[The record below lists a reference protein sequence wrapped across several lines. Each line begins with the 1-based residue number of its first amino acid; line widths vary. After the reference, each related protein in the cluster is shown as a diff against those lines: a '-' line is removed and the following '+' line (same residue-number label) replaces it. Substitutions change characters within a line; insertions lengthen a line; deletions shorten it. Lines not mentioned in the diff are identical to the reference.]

1 MSLWLVMLVA
11 LMNHST
17 FKGSKVLM
25 SLFAIDLGASPA
37 TIGMLYA
44 MYSLFPVLLSV
55 YAGKFSDRHGF
66 RLPALIG
73 SCGLLGSLLLPF
85 CLPDLAMLFVAASLA
100 GMCHIFYVVAIQHF
114 IGSVG
119 EAVDR
124 TRNYSIF
131 AICVGVTSLVGPMV
145 TGFSIDGIGHRATY
159 LLLAGLPA
167 VAVTVLLLSGSLR
180 SRRRPPER
188 APGRR
193 RVIDLLG
200 NAPLRRVLIATAFLE
215 TGMEA
220 FSFLMPIYGHSIG
233 LSASQIGIVMGTFA
247 LALMTVRAA
256 MTALVRRSGEER
268 VFSLSLALASAAC
281 IGIPLVSSF
290 TLLLAA
296 SFVLGLGLGCGA
308 PLSMTLSYNRAPAA
322 RTGEAIGLRQ
332 MVNKGI
338 ETTVPVIFGFV
349 SAAFGAM
356 PVYWLGALMLACGG
370 WLMHG
375 DARRRARNSDE
386 IRVTR

>member
-1 MSLWLVMLVA
+1 MSLWLIMLIA

-37 TIGMLYA
+37 TIGVLYA
-44 MYSLFPVLLSV
+44 MYSVFPVLLSV

-73 SCGLLGSLLLPF
+73 SCGLLASLLLPF
-85 CLPDLAMLFVAASLA
+85 ALPQLAMLFVAASLA
-100 GMCHIFYVVAIQHF
+100 GMCHIFYVVAIQHL
-114 IGSVG
+114 IGSIG
-119 EAVDR
+119 EGADR

-131 AICVGVTSLVGPMV
+131 ALCVGLTTLVGPLV
-145 TGFSIDGIGHRATY
+145 SGFSIDGFGHRAAW
-159 LLLAGLPA
+159 LLLAGFPA
-167 VAVTVLLLSGSLR
+167 VAVVVLLLATSLR
-180 SRRRPPER
+180 SRPLPPHRPAGE
-188 APGRR
+188 R
-193 RVIDLLG
+193 RVIELIG
-200 NAPLRRVLIATAFLE
+200 NAPLRRVLVATAFLE

-220 FSFLMPIYGHSIG
+220 FNFLMPIYGHSIG

-247 LALMTVRAA
+247 LAMMAVRAV
-256 MTALVRRSGEER
+256 MTALVRRSSEER
-268 VFSLSLALASAAC
+268 VFSLSLALASVAC
-281 IGIPLVSSF
+281 VGFPLVSSF
-290 TLLLAA
+290 APLLAM
-296 SFVLGLGLGCGA
+296 SFMLGLGLGCGA

-332 MVNKGI
+332 TVNKGI

-349 SAAFGAM
+349 STAFGAM
-356 PVYWLGALMLACGG
+356 PVYWLGALMLAIGG

-375 DARRRARNSDE
+375 DARRRPDQSSKGSP
-386 IRVTR
+386 T